1 MTRRSVP
8 ARLRLRRR
16 LLLGSAPVAAVA
28 LGAAAKLISVV
39 VVGGSAQEHFAA
51 GEIGALRSDVSVLR
65 IFDVVEPAHTAFA
78 AGGLAVLEDRLDV
91 ADAEFSK
98 SLADTDSGQSCAVRI
113 NLELVRERQGD
124 IDAWEARL
132 DAARERYDSAL
143 AVIAD
148 APADCFGGNRDP
160 DAERRA
166 VRQDAAA
173 RVAAKITALGTVSP
187 PAAPPPP
194 PPPAGVPPPPAAVIG
209 EPEITEPPEG
219 RQLDPTEG
227 DPLDALRRLLRDA
240 AAD

>member
-1 MTRRSVP
+1 MTRPPAP

-28 LGAAAKLISVV
+28 LAVAAKLISVV
-39 VVGGSAQEHFAA
+39 VVGDSAQEHFAA
-51 GEIGALRSDVSVLR
+51 GEIGALRSDVSVLK

-91 ADAEFSK
+91 ADTEFSNA
-98 SLADTDSGQSCAVRI
+98 LADTDSGQSCAVRI

-143 AVIAD
+143 RVIAD
-148 APADCFGGNRDP
+148 APAGCFGGNSDP
-160 DAERRA
+160 DPQRRA

-173 RVAAKITALGTVSP
+173 RVAAKIRALGTVAP
-187 PAAPPPP
+187 QAAPPPP
-194 PPPAGVPPPPAAVIG
+194 PAAVPAPPVAVAG
-209 EPEITEPPEG
+209 EPQPTDPPEA
-219 RQLDPTEG
+219 RQLDPTTG

-240 AAD
+240 AAG

>member
-1 MTRRSVP
+1 MTRPPVP

-16 LLLGSAPVAAVA
+16 LVLGSAPVSAVA
-28 LGAAAKLISVV
+28 LAVAAKLISVV
-39 VVGGSAQEHFAA
+39 VVGDSAQEHFAA
-51 GEIGALRSDVSVLR
+51 GEIGALRGDVSVLR
-65 IFDVVEPAHTAFA
+65 VLDVVEPAHTAFA
-78 AGGLAVLEDRLDV
+78 AGGLAVLEDQLDV

-143 AVIAD
+143 GVIAD
-148 APADCFGGNRDP
+148 APTGCFGGNGDP
-160 DAERRA
+160 DPQRRA

-173 RVAAKITALGTVSP
+173 RVAAKIRALGTV
-187 PAAPPPP
+187 APQTAPP
-194 PPPAGVPPPPAAVIG
+194 PPPAGVPAPPAAVVG
-209 EPEITEPPEG
+209 QPEPTDQPEA
-219 RQLDPTEG
+219 RQLEPTTG

-240 AAD
+240 AAG